1 MYHAEKQDVEDFFM
15 KFGPIRD
22 VWVAR
27 RPPGFAYVTFE
38 KAEDAENAIR
48 EGNDGMIGDEKIRVE
63 LARPRVGMHF
73 DSDLKKTRSD
83 RRHSRSR
90 SYSRHSGHRSDSRGR
105 DRHSRRDSRSH
116 SRSRHS
122 HRRHS
127 HEYRHDSRDYHRD
140 SRRDRSRSSRRS
152 RRLILTVAAIS

>member
-90 SYSRHSGHRSDSRGR
+90 SYSRALQFILRDFSPHSTTARYRQYCRLPARSCSKAFSCLPLPQKLSGG
-105 DRHSRRDSRSH
+105 
-116 SRSRHS
+116 
-122 HRRHS
+122 
-127 HEYRHDSRDYHRD
+127 
-140 SRRDRSRSSRRS
+140 RRS
-152 RRLILTVAAIS
+152 PPRFALL

>member
-73 DSDLKKTRSD
+73 DSDLKKIVDILVRVHIRDILDTEVTPEVGIATPVVIHVLIPEVVTAIVVTLMSIVMTRVIIIV
-83 RRHSRSR
+83 
-90 SYSRHSGHRSDSRGR
+90 
-105 DRHSRRDSRSH
+105 
-116 SRSRHS
+116 
-122 HRRHS
+122 
-127 HEYRHDSRDYHRD
+127 
-140 SRRDRSRSSRRS
+140 
-152 RRLILTVAAIS
+152 ILVVIAVVLRVAPEG

>member
-1 MYHAEKQDVEDFFM
+1 M

-90 SYSRHSGHRSDSRGR
+90 SYSRHSGHRSDSR
-105 DRHSRRDSRSH
+105 RRDSRSH

>member
-90 SYSRHSGHRSDSRGR
+90 SYSRHSGHRSDSR
-105 DRHSRRDSRSH
+105 RRDSRSH